1 MPKKQSRQNKKQARV
16 RSENIIRNGYRASNI
31 SAQKYLN
38 MASPIQTDLDTAK
51 LPAAHGAYTALNK
64 PSMPHRDASV
74 EELRRDGFRYIAVNP
89 KNK

>member
-38 MASPIQTDLDTAK
+38 MASPIQTDLDTA
-51 LPAAHGAYTALNK
+51 
-64 PSMPHRDASV
+64 RDASV